1 MTDREATTT
10 GTHSILNDRVR
21 NRGVAFSVRERAE
34 LGLTGRL
41 PPAVLTLDQ
50 QAERAYSQLRA
61 MPAGGARK
69 LYLEHLHDR
78 NETLYFTVLSG
89 HPAELLPLV
98 ADPLAGDGIG
108 PSPPA
113 YYCPDGVYLSID
125 RPGDIEKSFA
135 TLGLGAGDVDIIVCS
150 DGEEIPGIGDG
161 GVGGIGVAAGKL
173 AIYTAAGGIRPRRM
187 IPVSLDAGTDNQ
199 ALRGDPFYL
208 GSRRARRRGQDYHAF
223 IGRYVQTVSRLF
235 PAALLH
241 FEAIDPETARQIL
254 HAYGRGYR
262 VFSDVQGTG
271 AVVLAAVYAGIRV
284 TGIPMRYQTVV
295 AFGAGATGVAITDQ
309 LRDAMVAD
317 GATEEQ
323 ARSQIWLVGTPPP
336 VGLTETVDEAAP
348 TILLGTSAVE
358 GAFTRPVIEAMC
370 RATSRP
376 LILPV
381 PGPVPG
387 AVPGAA
393 STAEVAPSDIIA
405 WSDGRAL
412 VATGSPGHDGAT
424 FTIRQAGSFL
434 VGPGLGLGVMVS
446 GASRVTPRML
456 RAAAAAIAEQADASQ
471 PGAPLL
477 PVVRD
482 LRASSAM
489 LAEAVVRAAV
499 ADGVA
504 VFNPTNPA
512 QAVQDAMWRPAYPD
526 LRQDL
531 L

>member
-1 MTDREATTT
+1 MPR
-10 GTHSILNDRVR
+10 THSILNDRVR

-34 LGLTGRL
+34 LDLTGRL
-41 PPAVLTLDQ
+41 PPAVLTLDE

-61 MPAGGARK
+61 MPGGVARK
-69 LYLEHLHDR
+69 LYLEHLRDR

-89 HPAELLPLV
+89 HPAELLPIV
-98 ADPLAGDGIG
+98 TDPLAGDGIG
-108 PSPPA
+108 QSSPEC
-113 YYCPDGVYLSID
+113 YSPDGIYLSID

-161 GVGGIGVAAGKL
+161 GVGGIQIAAGKL
-173 AIYTAAGGIRPRRM
+173 AIYTAAAGIRPSRM

-223 IGRYVQTVSRLF
+223 IRRYVQTVSRLF
-235 PAALLH
+235 PGALLH
-241 FEAIDPETARQIL
+241 FEAFGPENARQVL

-262 VFSDVQGTG
+262 VFSDIQGTE

-284 TGIPMRYQTVV
+284 TGIPMKYQTVV
-295 AFGAGATGVAITDQ
+295 AFGAGATGVAIADR

-317 GATEEQ
+317 GASEEQ
-323 ARSQIWLVGTPPP
+323 ARSQIWLVGTSALA
-336 VGLTETVDEAAP
+336 GLTGTVDEAAP

-381 PGPVPG
+381 SGP
-387 AVPGAA
+387 A
-393 STAEVAPSDIIA
+393 STAEAAPRDVIA
-405 WSDGRAL
+405 WSDGRAM
-412 VATGSPGHDGAT
+412 VATGSAAGAAGHDGAAC
-424 FTIRQAGSFL
+424 TIRQAGPFL
-434 VGPGLGLGVMVS
+434 AGPGLGLGVMVS

-456 RAAAAAIAEQADASQ
+456 RAAAAAIAEQTDASQ

-504 VFNPTNPA
+504 VFNPTNPT
-512 QAVQDAMWRPAYPD
+512 QAIQDAMWRPTYPD
-526 LRQDL
+526 IRQNL
-531 L
+531 PW

>member
-1 MTDREATTT
+1 M
-10 GTHSILNDRVR
+10 LC
-21 NRGVAFSVRERAE
+21 
-34 LGLTGRL
+34 
-41 PPAVLTLDQ
+41 
-50 QAERAYSQLRA
+50 
-61 MPAGGARK
+61 
-69 LYLEHLHDR
+69 
-78 NETLYFTVLSG
+78 G
-89 HPAELLPLV
+89 HPAELLPIA

-108 PSPPA
+108 QSSPES
-113 YYCPDGVYLSID
+113 YSPDGIYLSID

-135 TLGLGAGDVDIIVCS
+135 TLGLGAGDVDILVCS

-173 AIYTAAGGIRPRRM
+173 AIYTAAAGIRPSRV

-208 GSRRARRRGQDYHAF
+208 GSRRARRRGQVYHAF
-223 IGRYVQTVSRLF
+223 IRRYVQTVLRLF
-235 PAALLH
+235 RGALLH
-241 FEAIDPETARQIL
+241 FESIDPENARQIL

-284 TGIPMRYQTVV
+284 TGIPMKYQTVV
-295 AFGAGATGVAITDQ
+295 AFGAGATGVAIADQ
-309 LRDAMVAD
+309 LREAMVAD
-317 GATEEQ
+317 GATEER
-323 ARSQIWLVGTPPP
+323 ARSQIWLVGTPAPL
-336 VGLTETVDEAAP
+336 GLTETVGEAAP

-358 GAFTRPVIEAMC
+358 GAFTRQVIEAMC
-370 RATSRP
+370 RVTSRP

-381 PGPVPG
+381 CDP
-387 AVPGAA
+387 AW
-393 STAEVAPSDIIA
+393 TAEAAPSDVIA

-412 VATGSPGHDGAT
+412 VATGSAAAAGGHDGAA

-446 GASRVTPRML
+446 GASRVTPHML

-471 PGAPLL
+471 PGASLL

-512 QAVQDAMWRPAYPD
+512 QAIQDAMWRPAYPD
-526 LRQDL
+526 VRQDL
-531 L
+531 HW

>member
-1 MTDREATTT
+1 VTDREATTP
-10 GTHSILNDRVR
+10 GTPSVLNDRVR

-41 PPAVLTLDQ
+41 PPAVLTLDE

-61 MPAGGARK
+61 MPGGVARK

-98 ADPLAGDGIG
+98 ADPLAGHGMGQSAPEYYSPDGI
-108 PSPPA
+108 
-113 YYCPDGVYLSID
+113 YLSID

-135 TLGLGAGDVDIIVCS
+135 ALGLGAGDVDIIVCS

-173 AIYTAAGGIRPRRM
+173 AIYAAAGGIRPSRV

-223 IGRYVQTVSRLF
+223 VRRYVQTVSRLF
-235 PAALLH
+235 PGALLV
-241 FEAIDPETARQIL
+241 FEAIDPENARQIL

-271 AVVLAAVYAGIRV
+271 AAVLAAIYAGIRV
-284 TGIPMRYQTVV
+284 TGIPMKYQTVV
-295 AFGAGATGVAITDQ
+295 AFGAGATGVAIADQ

-323 ARSQIWLVGTPPP
+323 ARSQIWLVGTPAPP
-336 VGLTETVDEAAP
+336 GLTETVDKAAP

-358 GAFTRPVIEAMC
+358 GAFTWEVIEAMC
-370 RATSRP
+370 RVTSRP

-381 PGPVPG
+381 CDP
-387 AVPGAA
+387 A
-393 STAEVAPSDIIA
+393 STAEVAPSDVIA
-405 WSDGRAL
+405 WSGGRAL
-412 VATGSPGHDGAT
+412 VATGSAAGGAGHDGAA
-424 FTIRQAGSFL
+424 FTIRRAGSFL

-471 PGAPLL
+471 PGASLL

-512 QAVQDAMWRPAYPD
+512 QAIQDAMWRPSYPD
-526 LRQDL
+526 IRRDVP
-531 L
+531 

>member
-1 MTDREATTT
+1 VTDREATPR
-10 GTHSILNDRVR
+10 THSILNDRVR
-21 NRGVAFSVRERAE
+21 NRGVAFSIKERAE

-41 PPAVLTLDQ
+41 PPAVLTLDE

-61 MPAGGARK
+61 MPGGVARK

-89 HPAELLPLV
+89 HPAELLPIV
-98 ADPLAGDGIG
+98 ADPLEGGIGQSSPEYYSPDGI
-108 PSPPA
+108 
-113 YYCPDGVYLSID
+113 YLSID

-135 TLGLGAGDVDIIVCS
+135 TLGLGARDVDIIVCS

-161 GVGGIGVAAGKL
+161 GVGGIQVAVGKL
-173 AIYTAAGGIRPRRM
+173 ASYTAAAGIRPSRV

-223 IGRYVQTVSRLF
+223 IRRYVQTLSRLF
-235 PAALLH
+235 PGALLH
-241 FEAIDPETARQIL
+241 FEAIDPENARQVL

-271 AVVLAAVYAGIRV
+271 TAVLAAIYAGIRV
-284 TGIPMRYQTVV
+284 TGIPMKYQTVV
-295 AFGAGATGVAITDQ
+295 AFGAGATGVAIADQ

-317 GATEEQ
+317 GASEEQ
-323 ARSQIWLVGTPPP
+323 ARSQIWLVGTPAP
-336 VGLTETVDEAAP
+336 VGLMEAVDEAAP
-348 TILLGTSAVE
+348 TIMLGTSAVE
-358 GAFTRPVIEAMC
+358 GALTRPVIEAMC

-381 PGPVPG
+381 SGP
-387 AVPGAA
+387 AW
-393 STAEVAPSDIIA
+393 TAEAAPSDVIA

-412 VATGSPGHDGAT
+412 VATGSAAGAAGRDGAGRDGAA

-434 VGPGLGLGVMVS
+434 VGPGLSLGVLVS
-446 GASRVTPRML
+446 GASRVTPHML

-504 VFNPTNPA
+504 VFNPTNPT
-512 QAVQDAMWRPAYPD
+512 QAIQDAMWRPAYPD
-526 LRQDL
+526 IRQDL
-531 L
+531 PR

>member
-1 MTDREATTT
+1 VTDREATTPR
-10 GTHSILNDRVR
+10 THSILNDRVR

-41 PPAVLTLDQ
+41 PPAVLTLDE

-61 MPAGGARK
+61 MPGGVARK

-89 HPAELLPLV
+89 HPAELLPMV
-98 ADPLAGDGIG
+98 ADPLAGDGMG
-108 PSPPA
+108 QSFPEYDS
-113 YYCPDGVYLSID
+113 PDGIYLSID

-135 TLGLGAGDVDIIVCS
+135 SLGLGAGDVDIIVCS

-173 AIYTAAGGIRPRRM
+173 AIYTAAAGIRPSRV

-199 ALRGDPFYL
+199 ALRGDPCYL

-223 IGRYVQTVSRLF
+223 IRRYVQTVSRLF
-235 PAALLH
+235 PGALLH
-241 FEAIDPETARQIL
+241 FEAIDPENARQIL

-262 VFSDVQGTG
+262 VFSDVQATG
-271 AVVLAAVYAGIRV
+271 AVVLAAVYAGSRV
-284 TGIPMRYQTVV
+284 TGIPMKYQTVV
-295 AFGAGATGVAITDQ
+295 AFGAGATGVAIADQ
-309 LRDAMVAD
+309 LRDAMIAD

-323 ARSQIWLVGTPPP
+323 ARSQIWLVGTPAP

-370 RATSRP
+370 RVTSRP
-376 LILPV
+376 LILLV
-381 PGPVPG
+381 SGP
-387 AVPGAA
+387 A
-393 STAEVAPSDIIA
+393 STAEAAPSDVIA
-405 WSDGRAL
+405 WSDVRAL
-412 VATGSPGHDGAT
+412 VATGSTAGAAGHYGA

-434 VGPGLGLGVMVS
+434 IGPGLGLGVMVS
-446 GASRVTPRML
+446 GASRVTPHML

-471 PGAPLL
+471 PGASLL

-489 LAEAVVRAAV
+489 LAQAVVRAAV

-504 VFNPTNPA
+504 VFNPTNPTRA
-512 QAVQDAMWRPAYPD
+512 IQDAMWRPAYPGI
-526 LRQDL
+526 RQDL
-531 L
+531 PC

>member
-1 MTDREATTT
+1 MTDREATPR
-10 GTHSILNDRVR
+10 THSILNDRVR

-50 QAERAYSQLRA
+50 QAERAYSQLRT
-61 MPAGGARK
+61 MPAGDARK
-69 LYLEHLHDR
+69 LYLEHLHER

-108 PSPPA
+108 QSSPA
-113 YYCPDGVYLSID
+113 YYCPDGIYLSID

-173 AIYTAAGGIRPRRM
+173 AIYAAAGGIRPRRM

-235 PAALLH
+235 PGALLH

-262 VFSDVQGTG
+262 VFSDMQGTG

-295 AFGAGATGVAITDQ
+295 AFGAGATGVAIADQ

-323 ARSQIWLVGTPPP
+323 ARSQIWLVGTPAP

-381 PGPVPG
+381 SAVRLSGPV
-387 AVPGAA
+387 
-393 STAEVAPSDIIA
+393 STAEAAPSDVIA

-412 VATGSPGHDGAT
+412 MATGSAAGHDGAT

-526 LRQDL
+526 LGQDL

>member
-1 MTDREATTT
+1 MTPR
-10 GTHSILNDRVR
+10 THSILTDRAR
-21 NRGVAFSVRERAE
+21 NRGVAFSVRERVE

-41 PPAVLTLDQ
+41 PPAVLTLDE

-61 MPAGGARK
+61 MPGSIARK

-89 HPAELLPLV
+89 HPAELLPIV
-98 ADPLAGDGIG
+98 ADPLAGPSSPEYYSPDGI
-108 PSPPA
+108 
-113 YYCPDGVYLSID
+113 YLSIG

-173 AIYTAAGGIRPRRM
+173 AIYTAAAGIRPSRV

-208 GSRRARRRGQDYHAF
+208 GSRRARRHGQDYHAF
-223 IGRYVQTVSRLF
+223 IRRYVQTVSRLF
-235 PAALLH
+235 PGALLH
-241 FEAIDPETARQIL
+241 FDAIDPENARQIL

-284 TGIPMRYQTVV
+284 TGIPMKYQTVV
-295 AFGAGATGVAITDQ
+295 AFGAGATAVAIAGQ

-323 ARSQIWLVGTPPP
+323 ARSQIWLVGTPTPA
-336 VGLTETVDEAAP
+336 GLTETVDQAAP
-348 TILLGTSAVE
+348 TILLGTSAAE

-370 RATSRP
+370 RVTSRP

-381 PGPVPG
+381 PGP
-387 AVPGAA
+387 A
-393 STAEVAPSDIIA
+393 STAEAAPSDVIA

-412 VATGSPGHDGAT
+412 VATGSAIGAGGHDAAG

-456 RAAAAAIAEQADASQ
+456 RAAAAALAEQADASQ

-504 VFNPTNPA
+504 VFNPTNPT
-512 QAVQDAMWRPAYPD
+512 QVIQDAMWRPAYPD
-526 LRQDL
+526 IRHDL
-531 L
+531 PW

>member
-1 MTDREATTT
+1 VTDREGTPR
-10 GTHSILNDRVR
+10 THSILNDRVR
-21 NRGVAFSVRERAE
+21 NRGVAFSARERAE

-41 PPAVLTLDQ
+41 PPAVLTLDE

-61 MPAGGARK
+61 MPGGFARK
-69 LYLEHLHDR
+69 LYLEHLHDH

-89 HPAELLPLV
+89 HPAELLPIV
-98 ADPLAGDGIG
+98 ADPLACDGMG
-108 PSPPA
+108 QSSPE
-113 YYCPDGVYLSID
+113 YCSPGGIYLSVD
-125 RPGDIEKSFA
+125 RPGDIERSFA

-173 AIYTAAGGIRPRRM
+173 AIYTAAAGIRPTRV

-223 IGRYVQTVSRLF
+223 IRRYVQTVSRLF
-235 PAALLH
+235 SGALLH
-241 FEAIDPETARQIL
+241 FEAIGPENAQQIL

-271 AVVLAAVYAGIRV
+271 TAVLAAIYAGIRV
-284 TGIPMRYQTVV
+284 TGIPMKYQTVV
-295 AFGAGATGVAITDQ
+295 AFGAGATGVAIADQ

-323 ARSQIWLVGTPPP
+323 ARSQIWLVGTPAPP
-336 VGLTETVDEAAP
+336 GLTETVDEAAP

-358 GAFTRPVIEAMC
+358 GAFTREVIEAMC
-370 RATSRP
+370 RVTSRP

-381 PGPVPG
+381 CDP
-387 AVPGAA
+387 A
-393 STAEVAPSDIIA
+393 STAEAAPSDVIA

-412 VATGSPGHDGAT
+412 VATGSAAGAAGHDGAA

-456 RAAAAAIAEQADASQ
+456 RAAAVGIAEQADASQ
-471 PGAPLL
+471 PGASLL
-477 PVVRD
+477 PAVRD
-482 LRASSAM
+482 LRASAAM
-489 LAEAVVRAAV
+489 LAEAVVRATV

-512 QAVQDAMWRPAYPD
+512 RAVQDAMWRPAYPD
-526 LRQDL
+526 IRSVPARR
-531 L
+531 

>member
-1 MTDREATTT
+1 VTDREATTT

-50 QAERAYSQLRA
+50 QAERAYRQLRA

-135 TLGLGAGDVDIIVCS
+135 TLGLGAEDVDIIVCS

-161 GVGGIGVAAGKL
+161 GVDGIGVAAGKL

-223 IGRYVQTVSRLF
+223 IGRYVQTVSKLF

-241 FEAIDPETARQIL
+241 FEAVDPETARQIL

-323 ARSQIWLVGTPPP
+323 ARSQIWLVGTPAPA
-336 VGLTETVDEAAP
+336 GLTETVDEAAP
-348 TILLGTSAVE
+348 TILLGTSAVD

-381 PGPVPG
+381 TGAVPG

-393 STAEVAPSDIIA
+393 SMAEVAPSDIIA

>member
-1 MTDREATTT
+1 MPR
-10 GTHSILNDRVR
+10 THSILNDRVR

-41 PPAVLTLDQ
+41 PPAVLTLDE

-61 MPAGGARK
+61 MPGGVARK
-69 LYLEHLHDR
+69 LYLEHLRDR

-89 HPAELLPLV
+89 HPAELLPIV
-98 ADPLAGDGIG
+98 TDPLAGDGIG
-108 PSPPA
+108 QSSPEC
-113 YYCPDGVYLSID
+113 YSPDGIYLSID

-161 GVGGIGVAAGKL
+161 GIGGIQVAAGKR
-173 AIYTAAGGIRPRRM
+173 AIYTAAAGIRPSRV

-208 GSRRARRRGQDYHAF
+208 GSRRARRRGRDYHAF
-223 IGRYVQTVSRLF
+223 IRRYVQTVSRLF
-235 PAALLH
+235 PGALLH
-241 FEAIDPETARQIL
+241 FEAFGPENARQVL
-254 HAYGRGYR
+254 DAYGRGYR
-262 VFSDVQGTG
+262 VFSDLQGTG
-271 AVVLAAVYAGIRV
+271 AVMLAAVYAGIRV
-284 TGIPMRYQTVV
+284 TGIPMKYQTVV
-295 AFGAGATGVAITDQ
+295 AFGAGATGVAIADQ

-323 ARSQIWLVGTPPP
+323 ARSQIWLVGTPTPA
-336 VGLTETVDEAAP
+336 GLSETVDQAAP

-381 PGPVPG
+381 SGP
-387 AVPGAA
+387 A
-393 STAEVAPSDIIA
+393 STAEAAPPDVIA
-405 WSDGRAL
+405 WSDGRAM
-412 VATGSPGHDGAT
+412 VATGGAAGAAGHDGAAC
-424 FTIRQAGSFL
+424 TIRQAGSFL

-446 GASRVTPRML
+446 GASKVTPRML
-456 RAAAAAIAEQADASQ
+456 RAAAAAVAEQADASQ

-504 VFNPTNPA
+504 VFNPTDPT
-512 QAVQDAMWRPAYPD
+512 QTIQDAMWRPAYPAI
-526 LRQDL
+526 RQNL
-531 L
+531 PW